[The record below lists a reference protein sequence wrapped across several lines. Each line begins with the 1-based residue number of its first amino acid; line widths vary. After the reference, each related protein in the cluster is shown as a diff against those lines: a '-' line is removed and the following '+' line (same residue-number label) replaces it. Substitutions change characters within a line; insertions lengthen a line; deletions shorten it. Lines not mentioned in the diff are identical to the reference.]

1 MSKKSEEYTI
11 KPENKEAKINTSDWP
26 LLLKNFDKLLVRSYK
41 YTPINAGSSPTQRPL
56 EEHLKYGVINLDK
69 PANPSSHEIVA
80 WIKKILKVEK
90 TGHSGTLDPKV
101 TGCLIVCLNRATR
114 LVKAQ
119 QSAGKEYVGIVK
131 FHNPIENKAQV
142 EDCLKRLQGAC
153 FQRPPLISS
162 VKRELRVRTIYDY
175 KLIEFDKEKNMAI
188 FWISCEAGTYVRT
201 MCVHMGLLA
210 KTGGH
215 MQELRRVR
223 SGILKEDE
231 SMVTMHDV
239 LDAQYIYEQTK
250 KEDYLRRV
258 VRPLEI
264 LLTNYPKIVIKD
276 SAVNA
281 ICYGAKLTVP
291 GVLRFEANIENGKE
305 IVLITTKGEA
315 VAIAV
320 AEMTSSVLA
329 SCDHG
334 VVCKTKRVIMDRET
348 YPRKWG
354 LGPYALKKKK
364 LIKEGKLD
372 KYGKINDKTPD
383 DYKKIFGNDNKKE
396 EKVEKEEK
404 KDKKEE
410 KNDKKEKKDEKKD
423 EKKEKKVE
431 KKEKSD
437 SSDSESKDIKALG
450 KKTKKT
456 EKSESSDSDDS
467 DDSNDNKKPSKPKKK
482 EVKKDESESDSSDS
496 DEIKPKSK
504 VKPTKKE
511 DSSSSDEDEV
521 KPKTKVKPKKKD
533 DSSDE
538 DDD

>member
-1 MSKKSEEYTI
+1 MSKKSEDYNI
-11 KPENKEAKINTSDWP
+11 KPENKEAKIDTSNWP

-131 FHNPIENKAQV
+131 FHNPIENKSV
-142 EDCLKRLQGAC
+142 IEDCLKRLQGAC

-223 SGILKEDE
+223 SGILREDA

-239 LDAQYIYEQTK
+239 LDAQYVYEQTK

-264 LLTNYPKIVIKD
+264 LLTNYPRIVIKD

-291 GVLRFEANIENGKE
+291 GVLRFENNIENGKE
-305 IVLITTKGEA
+305 IVIITTKGEA
-315 VAIAV
+315 VAIAIT
-320 AEMTSSVLA
+320 EMTSSVLA

-354 LGPYALKKKK
+354 LGPYALQKKK

-372 KYGKINDKTPD
+372 KYGKVNDKTPE

-396 EKVEKEEK
+396 EKK
-404 KDKKEE
+404 
-410 KNDKKEKKDEKKD
+410 
-423 EKKEKKVE
+423 EKKEKK
-431 KKEKSD
+431 KEESS
-437 SSDSESKDIKALG
+437 SSDSEKEEKPKKEKKEGKEKEEKGKDKKAKSKEKELLG
-450 KKTKKT
+450 KKKKK
-456 EKSESSDSDDS
+456 EDSDDS
-467 DDSNDNKKPSKPKKK
+467 DSDSEEVKPKKK
-482 EVKKDESESDSSDS
+482 EVKKKEKSDSDSDSSD
-496 DEIKPKSK
+496 E
-504 VKPTKKE
+504 
-511 DSSSSDEDEV
+511 EV
-521 KPKTKVKPKKKD
+521 KPKKASNKKKEK
-533 DSSDE
+533 DSSSE

>member
-1 MSKKSEEYTI
+1 MSKKPVEDYTI
-11 KPENKEAKINTSDWP
+11 KPENKEAKIDTSDWP

-80 WIKKILKVEK
+80 WIKKILEVEK

-131 FHNPIENKAQV
+131 FHNPIEDKSQV

-239 LDAQYIYEQTK
+239 LDAQYVYKQTK

-264 LLTNYPKIVIKD
+264 LLTNYPRIVIKD

-315 VAIAV
+315 VAIAI

-334 VVCKTKRVIMDRET
+334 IVCKTKRVIMDRET

-354 LGPYALKKKK
+354 LGPYALKKKA

-372 KYGKINDKTPD
+372 KYGKVNENTPEE
-383 DYKKIFGNDNKKE
+383 YKKIFGNDKKEKKE
-396 EKVEKEEK
+396 EKEEKEEK
-404 KDKKEE
+404 KESKKEV
-410 KNDKKEKKDEKKD
+410 KKKMEE
-423 EKKEKKVE
+423 
-431 KKEKSD
+431 SSS
-437 SSDSESKDIKALG
+437 SSDSEEKVKEKPKEKPKEKQKEKEIELLG
-450 KKTKKT
+450 KKTKK
-456 EKSESSDSDDS
+456 EESSSDSDSDS
-467 DDSNDNKKPSKPKKK
+467 DEKVKNKKEIKQK
-482 EVKKDESESDSSDS
+482 EVKIVKKSDSDSSDS
-496 DEIKPKSK
+496 DDDEIKPKPKKTKPKK
-504 VKPTKKE
+504 VE
-511 DSSSSDEDEV
+511 SSSDDDE
-521 KPKTKVKPKKKD
+521 
-533 DSSDE
+533 
-538 DDD
+538 

>member
-264 LLTNYPKIVIKD
+264 LLTNYPRIVIKD

>member
-1 MSKKSEEYTI
+1 MSKKQVEDYTI
-11 KPENKEAKINTSDWP
+11 KPENKEAKIDTSDWP

-80 WIKKILKVEK
+80 WIKKILEVEK

-131 FHNPIENKAQV
+131 FHNPIEDKSQV

-162 VKRELRVRTIYDY
+162 VKRELRIRTIYDY

-239 LDAQYIYEQTK
+239 LDAQYVYKQTK

-264 LLTNYPKIVIKD
+264 LLTNYPRIVIKD

-315 VAIAV
+315 VAIAI

-334 VVCKTKRVIMDRET
+334 IVCKTKRVIMDRET

-354 LGPYALKKKK
+354 LGPYALQKKK

-372 KYGKINDKTPD
+372 KYGKVNENTPEE
-383 DYKKIFGNDNKKE
+383 YKKIFGNDKKE
-396 EKVEKEEK
+396 KKE
-404 KDKKEE
+404 DKKEE
-410 KNDKKEKKDEKKD
+410 KKE
-423 EKKEKKVE
+423 EKKEDKK
-431 KKEKSD
+431 KKEESS
-437 SSDSESKDIKALG
+437 SSDSYYEEEKKKSIKKLKEKEKEKDIELLG
-450 KKTKKT
+450 KKTKK
-456 EKSESSDSDDS
+456 EKSDDSDSGSDSDSSSEDNKKEKKESKKEVKKEDKKEKEKEKSDSDSSSDSDDE
-467 DDSNDNKKPSKPKKK
+467 DAVKPKKSKPKK
-482 EVKKDESESDSSDS
+482 EESSD
-496 DEIKPKSK
+496 
-504 VKPTKKE
+504 
-511 DSSSSDEDEV
+511 
-521 KPKTKVKPKKKD
+521 D
-533 DSSDE
+533 D
-538 DDD
+538 

>member
-1 MSKKSEEYTI
+1 M
-11 KPENKEAKINTSDWP
+11 D
-26 LLLKNFDKLLVRSYK
+26 
-41 YTPINAGSSPTQRPL
+41 
-56 EEHLKYGVINLDK
+56 
-69 PANPSSHEIVA
+69 
-80 WIKKILKVEK
+80 KKILEVEK

-131 FHNPIENKAQV
+131 FHNPIEDKSQV

-162 VKRELRVRTIYDY
+162 VKRELRIRTIYDY

-239 LDAQYIYEQTK
+239 LDAQYVYKQTK

-264 LLTNYPKIVIKD
+264 LLTNYPRIVIKD

-315 VAIAV
+315 VAIAI

-334 VVCKTKRVIMDRET
+334 IVCKTKRVIMDRET

-354 LGPYALKKKK
+354 LGPYALQKKK

-372 KYGKINDKTPD
+372 KYGKVNENTPD
-383 DYKKIFGNDNKKE
+383 EYKKIFGNEKKE
-396 EKVEKEEK
+396 EKKEET
-404 KDKKEE
+404 KKEE
-410 KNDKKEKKDEKKD
+410 TKKEVKKEETKKEVKKEQEKK
-423 EKKEKKVE
+423 KEE
-431 KKEKSD
+431 
-437 SSDSESKDIKALG
+437 SSS
-450 KKTKKT
+450 
-456 EKSESSDSDDS
+456 SSDSDE
-467 DDSNDNKKPSKPKKK
+467 KPKKK
-482 EVKKDESESDSSDS
+482 EKEKDIELLGKKKKKEESDESDSDSDNDKKIKKEKKEIKQKPKEVKKAKKSDSDSSDS
-496 DEIKPKSK
+496 DSEDQ
-504 VKPTKKE
+504 VVRAKKIQ
-511 DSSSSDEDEV
+511 
-521 KPKTKVKPKKKD
+521 PKKKE
-533 DSSDE
+533 SSD
-538 DDD
+538 DDDDDE

>member
-1 MSKKSEEYTI
+1 MSKKSEDYNI
-11 KPENKEAKINTSDWP
+11 KPENKEAKIDTSNWP

-131 FHNPIENKAQV
+131 FHNPIENKAV
-142 EDCLKRLQGAC
+142 IEDCLKRLQGAC

-223 SGILKEDE
+223 SGILREDA

-239 LDAQYIYEQTK
+239 LDAQYVYEQTK

-264 LLTNYPKIVIKD
+264 LLTNYPRIVIKD

-291 GVLRFEANIENGKE
+291 GVLRFENNIENGKE
-305 IVLITTKGEA
+305 IVIITTKGEA

-354 LGPYALKKKK
+354 LGPYALQKKK

-372 KYGKINDKTPD
+372 KYGKVNDKTPE

-396 EKVEKEEK
+396 EKS
-404 KDKKEE
+404 
-410 KNDKKEKKDEKKD
+410 
-423 EKKEKKVE
+423 EKKEKK
-431 KKEKSD
+431 KEESS
-437 SSDSESKDIKALG
+437 SSDSEKEEKPKKEKKEGKEKEEKGKDKKAKSKEKELLG
-450 KKTKKT
+450 KKKKK
-456 EKSESSDSDDS
+456 EDSDDS
-467 DDSNDNKKPSKPKKK
+467 DSDSEEVKPKKK
-482 EVKKDESESDSSDS
+482 EVKKKEKSDSDSDSSD
-496 DEIKPKSK
+496 E
-504 VKPTKKE
+504 
-511 DSSSSDEDEV
+511 EV
-521 KPKTKVKPKKKD
+521 KPKKASNKKKEK
-533 DSSDE
+533 DSSSE

>member
-1 MSKKSEEYTI
+1 MSKKTEDYSI
-11 KPENKEAKINTSDWP
+11 KPENKEAKIDTSNWP

-131 FHNPIENKAQV
+131 FHNPIESKSQV

-264 LLTNYPKIVIKD
+264 LLTNYPRIVIKD

-334 VVCKTKRVIMDRET
+334 AVCKTKRVIMDRET

-354 LGPYALKKKK
+354 LGPYALQKKK

-383 DYKKIFGNDNKKE
+383 EYKKIFGNENKKENKKE
-396 EKVEKEEK
+396 EKVEKKEIKKEVKKKEESSSSSESSSEEK
-404 KDKKEE
+404 KKELLGKKTMKEE
-410 KNDKKEKKDEKKD
+410 KNESD
-423 EKKEKKVE
+423 
-431 KKEKSD
+431 D
-437 SSDSESKDIKALG
+437 SSDSE
-450 KKTKKT
+450 
-456 EKSESSDSDDS
+456 EKV
-467 DDSNDNKKPSKPKKK
+467 KPKKGGVTKK
-482 EVKKDESESDSSDS
+482 EKDESDSDSSDS
-496 DEIKPKSK
+496 DEKVKQKMKEVTKKEKDESDSDSDSDSSDSDK
-504 VKPTKKE
+504 VKPTKKQKIE
-511 DSSSSDEDEV
+511 DSSDEDE
-521 KPKTKVKPKKKD
+521 D
-533 DSSDE
+533 D
-538 DDD
+538 

>member
-1 MSKKSEEYTI
+1 MSKKQKEDYTI
-11 KPENKEAKINTSDWP
+11 KPENKEAKIDTSDWP

-80 WIKKILKVEK
+80 WIKKILEVEK

-131 FHNPIENKAQV
+131 FHNPIEDKSQV

-239 LDAQYIYEQTK
+239 LDAQYVYKQTK
-250 KEDYLRRV
+250 NEDYLRRV

-264 LLTNYPKIVIKD
+264 LLTNYPRIVIKD

-315 VAIAV
+315 VAIAI

-334 VVCKTKRVIMDRET
+334 IVCKTKRVIMDRET

-354 LGPYALKKKK
+354 LGPYALQKKK

-372 KYGKINDKTPD
+372 KYGKINENTPD
-383 DYKKIFGNDNKKE
+383 EYKKIFGNDKKEKKE
-396 EKVEKEEK
+396 EKEEKEEEK
-404 KDKKEE
+404 PKKEE
-410 KNDKKEKKDEKKD
+410 KIKKVEPSSSSSDSEEKPKKKEKE
-423 EKKEKKVE
+423 KEKEKDIKLLGQKK

-437 SSDSESKDIKALG
+437 SE
-450 KKTKKT
+450 
-456 EKSESSDSDDS
+456 SDSDS
-467 DDSNDNKKPSKPKKK
+467 DESSEIKKKEKKEIKEKTK
-482 EVKKDESESDSSDS
+482 EVKKEKSDSDSSDS
-496 DEIKPKSK
+496 DAQVVRAKKSI
-504 VKPTKKE
+504 PKKE
-511 DSSSSDEDEV
+511 ESSD
-521 KPKTKVKPKKKD
+521 
-533 DSSDE
+533 
-538 DDD
+538 DDDDDE

>member
-1 MSKKSEEYTI
+1 MPKKQEEDFTI
-11 KPENKEAKINTSDWP
+11 KPENKEAKIDTSDWP

-80 WIKKILKVEK
+80 WIKKILEVEK

-119 QSAGKEYVGIVK
+119 QSAGKEYVGIIK
-131 FHNPIENKAQV
+131 FHNPIEDKSIV

-239 LDAQYIYEQTK
+239 LDAQYVYKQTK

-264 LLTNYPKIVIKD
+264 LLTNYPRIVIKD

-315 VAIAV
+315 IAIAI

-334 VVCKTKRVIMDRET
+334 IVCKTKRVIMDRET

-354 LGPYALKKKK
+354 LGPYALQKKK

-372 KYGKINDKTPD
+372 KYGKINEKTPD
-383 DYKKIFGNDNKKE
+383 EYKKIFGNEKKEEIKEEKKE
-396 EKVEKEEK
+396 EKKE
-404 KDKKEE
+404 DKKELKKE
-410 KNDKKEKKDEKKD
+410 DKKKKEESSSSSSESDVKPVKKEKEVELLGKKK
-423 EKKEKKVE
+423 KKEENDDSESDSDSSSDKNKKEIKNKPKEVKKE
-431 KKEKSD
+431 KEKSD
-437 SSDSESKDIKALG
+437 
-450 KKTKKT
+450 
-456 EKSESSDSDDS
+456 
-467 DDSNDNKKPSKPKKK
+467 
-482 EVKKDESESDSSDS
+482 SDSSDS
-496 DEIKPKSK
+496 D
-504 VKPTKKE
+504 
-511 DSSSSDEDEV
+511 SDEQV
-521 KPKTKVKPKKKD
+521 VKPKKTKPKKLE
-533 DSSDE
+533 SSDNN
-538 DDD
+538 DDDDDDI

>member
-1 MSKKSEEYTI
+1 MSKKQKEDYTI
-11 KPENKEAKINTSDWP
+11 KPENKEAKIDTSDWP

-80 WIKKILKVEK
+80 WIKKILEVEK

-131 FHNPIENKAQV
+131 FHNPIEDKSQV

-239 LDAQYIYEQTK
+239 LDAQYVYKQTK
-250 KEDYLRRV
+250 NEDYLRRV

-264 LLTNYPKIVIKD
+264 LLTNYPRIVIKD

-315 VAIAV
+315 VAIAI

-334 VVCKTKRVIMDRET
+334 IVCKTKRVIMDRET

-354 LGPYALKKKK
+354 LGPYALQKKK

-372 KYGKINDKTPD
+372 KYGKINENTPD
-383 DYKKIFGNDNKKE
+383 EYKKIFGNDKKE
-396 EKVEKEEK
+396 KKEEKEEK
-404 KDKKEE
+404 KEEKPKKEE
-410 KNDKKEKKDEKKD
+410 TIKKVEPSSSSSDSDEKPKKKEKE
-423 EKKEKKVE
+423 KEKDIKLLGQKK

-437 SSDSESKDIKALG
+437 SE
-450 KKTKKT
+450 
-456 EKSESSDSDDS
+456 SDSDS
-467 DDSNDNKKPSKPKKK
+467 DESSEIKKKEKKEIKTKPK
-482 EVKKDESESDSSDS
+482 EVKKEKSDSDSSDS
-496 DEIKPKSK
+496 DAQVVRAKKSI
-504 VKPTKKE
+504 PKKE
-511 DSSSSDEDEV
+511 ESSD
-521 KPKTKVKPKKKD
+521 
-533 DSSDE
+533 
-538 DDD
+538 DDDDDE

>member
-11 KPENKEAKINTSDWP
+11 KPENKEAKIDTSSWP

-131 FHNPIENKAQV
+131 FHNPIENKSQV

-223 SGILKEDE
+223 SGILKEDQ

-264 LLTNYPKIVIKD
+264 LLTNYPRIVIKD

-305 IVLITTKGEA
+305 IVIITTKGEA
-315 VAIAV
+315 VAVAV

-354 LGPYALKKKK
+354 LGPYALQKKK

-383 DYKKIFGNDNKKE
+383 DYKKIFGSENKKE
-396 EKVEKEEK
+396 EKEK
-404 KDKKEE
+404 E
-410 KNDKKEKKDEKKD
+410 KNDKKDDKKDD
-423 EKKEKKVE
+423 KKVE
-431 KKEKSD
+431 KKEKKKVESSSD
-437 SSDSESKDIKALG
+437 SSSVSNKMLGKKKKKEKKSESNSDSESEKPE
-450 KKTKKT
+450 KK
-456 EKSESSDSDDS
+456 EI
-467 DDSNDNKKPSKPKKK
+467 KKK
-482 EVKKDESESDSSDS
+482 EMSENDSSDSSDS
-496 DEIKPKSK
+496 DE
-504 VKPTKKE
+504 
-511 DSSSSDEDEV
+511 
-521 KPKTKVKPKKKD
+521 VKPKKKNKPKKEE
-533 DSSDE
+533 DSSD
-538 DDD
+538 DD

>member
-1 MSKKSEEYTI
+1 MSKKSEDYNI
-11 KPENKEAKINTSDWP
+11 KPENKEAKIDTSNWP

-56 EEHLKYGVINLDK
+56 EEHLTYGVINLDK

-131 FHNPIENKAQV
+131 FHNPIENKAV
-142 EDCLKRLQGAC
+142 IEDCLKRLQGAC

-223 SGILKEDE
+223 SGILREDA

-239 LDAQYIYEQTK
+239 LDAQYVYEQTK

-264 LLTNYPKIVIKD
+264 LLTNYPRIVIKD

-291 GVLRFEANIENGKE
+291 GVLRFENNIENGKE
-305 IVLITTKGEA
+305 IVIITTKGEA

-354 LGPYALKKKK
+354 LGPYALQKKK

-372 KYGKINDKTPD
+372 KYGKVNDKTPE

-396 EKVEKEEK
+396 EKS
-404 KDKKEE
+404 
-410 KNDKKEKKDEKKD
+410 
-423 EKKEKKVE
+423 EKKEKK
-431 KKEKSD
+431 KEESS
-437 SSDSESKDIKALG
+437 SSDSEKEEKPKKEKKEGKEKEEKGKDKKAKSKEKELLG
-450 KKTKKT
+450 KKKKK
-456 EKSESSDSDDS
+456 EDSDDS
-467 DDSNDNKKPSKPKKK
+467 DSDSEEVKPKKK
-482 EVKKDESESDSSDS
+482 EVKKKEKSDSDSDSSD
-496 DEIKPKSK
+496 E
-504 VKPTKKE
+504 
-511 DSSSSDEDEV
+511 EV
-521 KPKTKVKPKKKD
+521 KPKKASNKKKEK
-533 DSSDE
+533 DSSSE

>member
-1 MSKKSEEYTI
+1 MSKSKSKNPPKIE
-11 KPENKEAKINTSDWP
+11 PENKQATLDSSDWP
-26 LLLKNFDKLLVRSYK
+26 LLLKNIDKLLVRTYS
-41 YTPINAGSSPTQRPL
+41 YTPTNQGNAPTERPI

-131 FHNPIENKAQV
+131 FHNPIESAAEV
-142 EDCLKRLQGAC
+142 EACLRKLQGAC

-175 KLIEFDKEKNMAI
+175 KLYEFDKEKNMAI

-239 LDAQYIYEQTK
+239 LDAQYVYEQTK
-250 KEDYLRRV
+250 NEDYLRRV

-264 LLTNYPKIVIKD
+264 LLTNYPRVVVKD

-291 GVLRFEANIENGKE
+291 GVLRFENNITNGKE
-305 IVLITTKGEA
+305 IVLMTTKGEA
-315 VAIAV
+315 IAIAI
-320 AEMTSSVLA
+320 AEITSSVLA
-329 SCDHG
+329 TCDHG
-334 VVCKTKRVIMDRET
+334 VVCKTKRVIMDRDT

-372 KYGKINDKTPD
+372 KYGKINDKTPE
-383 DYKKIFGNDNKKE
+383 DYKKIFGKPEDSVKEAQEKGKDTKESGSKKERKEEKRSSKKKE
-396 EKVEKEEK
+396 ESSSEKDSESEGGVKREKEEAK
-404 KDKKEE
+404 RKS
-410 KNDKKEKKDEKKD
+410 KEKKDIESD
-423 EKKEKKVE
+423 EKL
-431 KKEKSD
+431 
-437 SSDSESKDIKALG
+437 LG
-450 KKTKKT
+450 KKKKKK
-456 EKSESSDSDDS
+456 EESSD
-467 DDSNDNKKPSKPKKK
+467 
-482 EVKKDESESDSSDS
+482 ESD
-496 DEIKPKSK
+496 
-504 VKPTKKE
+504 
-511 DSSSSDEDEV
+511 
-521 KPKTKVKPKKKD
+521 
-533 DSSDE
+533 
-538 DDD
+538 

>member
-1 MSKKSEEYTI
+1 MSKKSEEYSI
-11 KPENKEAKINTSDWP
+11 KPENKEAKIDTSNWP

-131 FHNPIENKAQV
+131 FHNPIESKSQV

-264 LLTNYPKIVIKD
+264 LLTNYPRIVIKD

-334 VVCKTKRVIMDRET
+334 AVCKTKRVIMDRET
-348 YPRKWG
+348 YPKKWG

-383 DYKKIFGNDNKKE
+383 EYKKIFGNDNKKE
-396 EKVEKEEK
+396 EKEVKEEK

-410 KNDKKEKKDEKKD
+410 KT
-423 EKKEKKVE
+423 EKKEKKEE
-431 KKEKSD
+431 KKDKKKDESSDSSSEPKKKELLGKKKKKEEKSD
-437 SSDSESKDIKALG
+437 SDSSSDSEEAV
-450 KKTKKT
+450 
-456 EKSESSDSDDS
+456 
-467 DDSNDNKKPSKPKKK
+467 KPKKK
-482 EVKKDESESDSSDS
+482 EVKKKEKEDSDSDSSES
-496 DEIKPKSK
+496 E
-504 VKPTKKE
+504 
-511 DSSSSDEDEV
+511 
-521 KPKTKVKPKKKD
+521 KVKPKKK
-533 DSSDE
+533 E
-538 DDD
+538 KPKKKKIVVVVMKIKIINKLYR

>member
-1 MSKKSEEYTI
+1 MSKKSEDYTI
-11 KPENKEAKINTSDWP
+11 KPENKEAKIDTSDWP

-131 FHNPIENKAQV
+131 FHNPIEDKSQV

-162 VKRELRVRTIYDY
+162 VKRELRIRTIYDY
-175 KLIEFDKEKNMAI
+175 KMIEFDKEKNMAI

-264 LLTNYPKIVIKD
+264 LLTNYPRIVIKD

-315 VAIAV
+315 VAIAI

-334 VVCKTKRVIMDRET
+334 IVCKTKRVIMDRET

-354 LGPYALKKKK
+354 LGPYALQKKK

-372 KYGKINDKTPD
+372 KYGKVNEKTPD
-383 DYKKIFGNDNKKE
+383 EYKKIFGNEKKE
-396 EKVEKEEK
+396 EKEKEEKEEK
-404 KDKKEE
+404 KEKKEE
-410 KNDKKEKKDEKKD
+410 KKDIIKKKKEESSSSSSSSESEEKPKKQEKEKIKEKEKVKEKKTDVELLGKKKKKEESDDSDSDSDSEK
-423 EKKEKKVE
+423 EKKEKKEKEEVKPKKKE
-431 KKEKSD
+431 IKKEKSD
-437 SSDSESKDIKALG
+437 SD
-450 KKTKKT
+450 
-456 EKSESSDSDDS
+456 SDSDSDS
-467 DDSNDNKKPSKPKKK
+467 VEIKPKKK
-482 EVKKDESESDSSDS
+482 
-496 DEIKPKSK
+496 I
-504 VKPTKKE
+504 TKKE
-511 DSSSSDEDEV
+511 ESSD
-521 KPKTKVKPKKKD
+521 KD
-533 DSSDE
+533 D
-538 DDD
+538 

>member
-1 MSKKSEEYTI
+1 MSKKQKEDYTI
-11 KPENKEAKINTSDWP
+11 KPENKEAKIDTSDWP

-80 WIKKILKVEK
+80 WIKKILEVEK

-131 FHNPIENKAQV
+131 FHNPIEDKSQV

-239 LDAQYIYEQTK
+239 LDAQYVYKQTK
-250 KEDYLRRV
+250 NEDYLRRV

-264 LLTNYPKIVIKD
+264 LLTNYPRIVIKD

-315 VAIAV
+315 VAIAI

-334 VVCKTKRVIMDRET
+334 IVCKTKRVIMDRET

-354 LGPYALKKKK
+354 LGPYALQKKK

-372 KYGKINDKTPD
+372 KYGKINENTPD
-383 DYKKIFGNDNKKE
+383 EYKKIFGNDKKEKKE
-396 EKVEKEEK
+396 EKEEKEEK
-404 KDKKEE
+404 KEEKPKKEE
-410 KNDKKEKKDEKKD
+410 TIKKVEPSSSSSDSDEKPKKKEKE
-423 EKKEKKVE
+423 KEKEKDIKLLGQKK

-437 SSDSESKDIKALG
+437 SE
-450 KKTKKT
+450 
-456 EKSESSDSDDS
+456 SDSDS
-467 DDSNDNKKPSKPKKK
+467 DESSEIKKKEKKEIKTKPK
-482 EVKKDESESDSSDS
+482 EVKKEKSDSDSSDS
-496 DEIKPKSK
+496 DAQVVRAKKSIQ
-504 VKPTKKE
+504 KKE
-511 DSSSSDEDEV
+511 ESSD
-521 KPKTKVKPKKKD
+521 
-533 DSSDE
+533 
-538 DDD
+538 DDDDDE

>member
-1 MSKKSEEYTI
+1 MSKKQKEDFTI
-11 KPENKEAKINTSDWP
+11 KPENKEAKIDTSDWP

-80 WIKKILKVEK
+80 WIKKILEVEK

-131 FHNPIENKAQV
+131 FHNPIEDKSQV

-239 LDAQYIYEQTK
+239 LDAQYVYKQTK
-250 KEDYLRRV
+250 NEDYLRRV

-264 LLTNYPKIVIKD
+264 LLTNYPRIVIKD

-315 VAIAV
+315 IAIAI

-334 VVCKTKRVIMDRET
+334 IVCKTKRVIMDRET

-354 LGPYALKKKK
+354 LGPYALQKKK

-372 KYGKINDKTPD
+372 KYGKINENTPD
-383 DYKKIFGNDNKKE
+383 EYKKIFGNDKKEKKE
-396 EKVEKEEK
+396 EKVEKKETKEEK
-404 KDKKEE
+404 QKKEE
-410 KNDKKEKKDEKKD
+410 KMKKEEPSSSSDSDEKPKKKEKE
-423 EKKEKKVE
+423 KEKEKDIKLLGQKK

-437 SSDSESKDIKALG
+437 SD
-450 KKTKKT
+450 
-456 EKSESSDSDDS
+456 SDSDS
-467 DDSNDNKKPSKPKKK
+467 DESSEKIKKK
-482 EVKKDESESDSSDS
+482 EIKEIKTKPKDVKKEKSESDSSDG
-496 DEIKPKSK
+496 DDQVVRTKKSIQ
-504 VKPTKKE
+504 KKE
-511 DSSSSDEDEV
+511 DSS
-521 KPKTKVKPKKKD
+521 
-533 DSSDE
+533 E
-538 DDD
+538 DDDE